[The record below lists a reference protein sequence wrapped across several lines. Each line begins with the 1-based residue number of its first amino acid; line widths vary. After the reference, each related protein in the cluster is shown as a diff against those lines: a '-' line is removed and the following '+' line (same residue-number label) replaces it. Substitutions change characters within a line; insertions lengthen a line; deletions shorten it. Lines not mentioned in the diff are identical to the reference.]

1 VKIYHPDEFSSSE
14 LCIIKLMLL
23 HSRSR
28 ARLQMFRILGAALLV
43 GIGLF
48 IFKYI
53 PQFLWGDDIQFDA
66 SQHVAITIL
75 LLYCL
80 WFFID
85 QNKSWRLPFFVF
97 ATALVVFIA
106 IQRIIVGAHN
116 EIGVLLGLL
125 ISLGAIAFVER
136 KKLKKK
142 ISF

>member
-1 VKIYHPDEFSSSE
+1 
-14 LCIIKLMLL
+14 
-23 HSRSR
+23 
-28 ARLQMFRILGAALLV
+28 MFRILGAALLV